1 MKIRVTIL
9 TENNRPRPIDLS
21 EQKVIDLWQ
30 NVFNMLSSL
39 SVNGD
44 TCKVESAEFVEDDG

>member
-44 TCKVESAEFVEDDG
+44 ICKVESAEFVEDDG